1 MVVSPLVVSTAKRG
15 AYNSDA
21 VTRLLRD
28 GQESSFITEEADDS
42 RTTQNEILA
51 LEMSSEESKEEQRPE
66 SKKSISTPK
75 QKKPEQ
81 PECLTGVKRIM
92 KTPRQKVQPIE
103 DLRGKLMT
111 TPRGPKASQ
120 EVSLVGVK
128 ELLTT
133 PKQIAEPVEEM
144 SGKVQDDNVHSETK
158 EVKATRLFLC
168 SFSSIVLFYNTDVVW
183 YNGKFTYQKVFG
195 ITYLPVM
202 FISC

>member
-15 AYNSDA
+15 VYNSDA
-21 VTRLLRD
+21 VTRLLWD
-28 GQESSFITEEADDS
+28 GQESSFITEEADES

-51 LEMSSEESKEEQRPE
+51 LEMSSEESKKEQRPE

-92 KTPRQKVQPIE
+92 KTPRQKMQPIE

-120 EVSLVGVK
+120 EVSFAGVK

-133 PKQIAEPVEEM
+133 PKQIAEPVEEL
-144 SGKVQDDNVHSETK
+144 SGNAHDDNVHSETK
-158 EVKATRLFLC
+158 EVKATQCYFCVLSTHCSLFITQML
-168 SFSSIVLFYNTDVVW
+168 
-183 YNGKFTYQKVFG
+183 FG
-195 ITYLPVM
+195 IMVSLHTKK
-202 FISC
+202 CCA